1 MPVELEWRN
10 VRLEACFGE
19 LGNPGTSF
27 SKEQADGL
35 EASARADRRTHTV
48 VALEGHRHGDK
59 ELD

>member
-1 MPVELEWRN
+1 M
-10 VRLEACFGE
+10 RLEACFGE